1 MSDRVLTTISDG
13 IAEILINRPEHY
25 NAFDPQTIRAFAET
39 MTAVVKNPHA
49 EAIVI
54 GGAGKAFCAG
64 GDLKAI
70 LASEQGAEAALYAMA
85 PIFHLAVVEMRRTP
99 KPVVAA
105 INGVAAGGGFSLA
118 LAADFR
124 VMGKSAVLKCAY
136 LSAGLCPDG
145 GGSFMLPRIVGIA
158 KALEIAVFDEPI
170 GSAEALALGLVTK
183 VVDDGLVLQEG
194 RALAVDLMNR
204 SRHAFGWAKRLIC
217 DSFSNSL
224 EHHLEI
230 ERQGI
235 AACGAHPEGLEGLT
249 AFVQKRAPRFTGT
262 A

>member
-1 MSDRVLTTISDG
+1 MSELVMTAVSEG
-13 IAEILINRPEHY
+13 IAEVLINRPEQY
-25 NAFDPQTIRAFAET
+25 NAFDRPTILAFADA
-39 MTAVVKNPHA
+39 MTAVVKDPRV
-49 EAIVI
+49 EAIVVS
-54 GGAGKAFCAG
+54 GAGKAFCAG
-64 GDLKAI
+64 GNLKAI
-70 LASEQGAEAALYAMA
+70 LAAEQGPEAAFHAMA

-99 KPVVAA
+99 KPVIAA

-145 GGSFMLPRIVGIA
+145 GGSFTLPRLVGTA
-158 KALEIAVFDEPI
+158 KALEIAVFDEAI
-170 GSAEALALGLVTK
+170 GAGEALELGLVTK
-183 VVDDGLVLQEG
+183 VVDDGQVLQEA

-204 SRHAFGWAKRLIC
+204 SGHAFGWAKRLIN

-224 EHHLEI
+224 EHQLEI

-249 AFVQKRAPRFTGT
+249 AFAQKRAPRFRGTG
-262 A
+262 